1 MSCSTPILH
10 YMASSGSE
18 GDTSHMGTSASFNIW
33 NWNGVVGFVTLS
45 SIWRWCT
52 YHLGT
57 HELFHMSNWHGV
69 VGLFMSAS
77 LSMLKWN
84 SVLILKCCWL
94 CVVVFQRCIVIWGE
108 STSALGIC
116 VFCYMS
122 NCCGVAIFHT
132 FIINL
137 SRVHLPTLYLHS
149 MHLWSVAVGG
159 TSILNIYAFCYM
171 WNLWSVMVF
180 HRSIVN

>member
-1 MSCSTPILH
+1 
-10 YMASSGSE
+10 MASSGSE
-18 GDTSHMGTSASFNIW
+18 GTYETEM
-33 NWNGVVGFVTLS
+33 VLVGFITLS

-108 STSALGIC
+108 ITSALGIC

-137 SRVHLPTLYLHS
+137 SRVYLPTVYLHS
-149 MHLWSVAVGG
+149 MHLWSVVVGVDLS
-159 TSILNIYAFCYM
+159 SIYM
-171 WNLWSVMVF
+171 HSAICETYEV
-180 HRSIVN
+180 